1 MSFELF
7 DVRFV
12 WLISLQD
19 FNKKYAGL
27 IFCCNP
33 VLLFRAKRV
42 GVVGI
47 TTVSHKIEASEIYNV
62 IFLKLFNRF
71 TKRTY

>member
-42 GVVGI
+42 DVVGR
-47 TTVSHKIEASEIYNV
+47 TAVSHKKEASEIYNV